1 MTIVALDRDRGE
13 VTHRART
20 LSALPAWRW
29 AVLLG
34 TPLTLAGLELWH
46 PRVTLNGIFGDLGP
60 VVDWW
65 LTLHILQLFL
75 FALMVPA
82 VLALLDGVHGALA
95 TTSRLAIGLF
105 GVLYGAFDAIA
116 GIATGILVRN
126 ARSLPAD
133 RQAGVEEAVRGLF
146 QSMEVGGFAWMKTVA
161 EIGWVVGILAAAIAL
176 ARPTEPR
183 TSLVL
188 MALAA
193 LALGLLQARV
203 NEPLGLVG
211 ALAAILAVA
220 LAPGRPDGTLAPR
233 LLLALAAVF
242 LTSGHPAPFGPL
254 AFGCFALAAA
264 WLELLRRGA
273 RADAQL
279 AAGAVYRRY

>member
-1 MTIVALDRDRGE
+1 MTIVALDRGRGE
-13 VTHRART
+13 VGDGART
-20 LSALPAWRW
+20 LSAAPAWRW

-34 TPLTLAGLELWH
+34 PPVALTGLELWH
-46 PRVTLNGIFGDLGP
+46 PSVTLGTVFGDLGP

-65 LTLHILQLFL
+65 LTLHVLQLFL

-82 VLALLDGVHGALA
+82 VLALLDGVHGVLA

-116 GIATGILVRN
+116 GIATGIMVRN

-146 QSMEVGGFAWMKTVA
+146 RSMEVGGFAWIKTVA

-176 ARPTEPR
+176 ARPAQPR

-188 MALAA
+188 LALAA

-203 NEPLGLVG
+203 DEPLGLVG
-211 ALAAILAVA
+211 TLAATLAVA

-264 WLELLRRGA
+264 WLEVLRRGA
-273 RADAQL
+273 LADAQL
-279 AAGAVYRRY
+279 AAGAAYGRS